1 MEIYSS
7 LNKIKKIIHYVS
19 ETTLNEIARG
29 CGFVKRKKMLSPLT
43 FLKAFSFGVADL
55 KEISIEKIICFCNDI
70 DPRFNMSKQALHN
83 RLKKGGAFLKNTLQ
97 YLLGKYLKMDLIL

>member
-1 MEIYSS
+1 MSTIKKKGGFLMEIDSS

-19 ETTLNEIARG
+19 ETTLNEIARD

-55 KEISIEKIICFCNDI
+55 KEISIEKIIDFCNDI
-70 DPRFNMSKQALHN
+70 DPAFIMSKQALHK
-83 RLKKGGAFLKNTLQ
+83 RFERGGIFLKNT
-97 YLLGKYLKMDLIL
+97 